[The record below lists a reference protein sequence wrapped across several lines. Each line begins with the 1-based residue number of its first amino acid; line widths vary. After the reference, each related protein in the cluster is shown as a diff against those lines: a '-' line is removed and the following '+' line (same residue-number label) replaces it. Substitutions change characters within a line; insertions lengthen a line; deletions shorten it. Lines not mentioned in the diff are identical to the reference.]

1 MRWKESLVMKEKDK
15 IKIWK
20 ITANMSTGL
29 KPVFIDAKSFDEALA
44 ITRKIDIRYN
54 TGQLQ

>member
-1 MRWKESLVMKEKDK
+1 MEKDK
-15 IKIWK
+15 KKIWK

-29 KPVFIDAKSFDEALA
+29 KPVFIEADTFDKALA
-44 ITRKIDIRYN
+44 IARKIDIRYN

>member
-1 MRWKESLVMKEKDK
+1 MEEKDK

-29 KPVFIDAKSFDEALA
+29 KPLYIEADTFDKALA
-44 ITRKIDIRYN
+44 IARNVDIRYN